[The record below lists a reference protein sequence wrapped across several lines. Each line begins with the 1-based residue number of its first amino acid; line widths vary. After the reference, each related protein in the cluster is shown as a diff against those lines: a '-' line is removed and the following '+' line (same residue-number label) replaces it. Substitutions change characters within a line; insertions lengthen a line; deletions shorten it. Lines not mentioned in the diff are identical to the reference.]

1 MEGRLELHNVL
12 KSLTTN
18 VYYEPADGQQLTY
31 PCIVYNRQNLDNKRA
46 NNANLYVGNIN
57 YNVTY
62 MSRNG
67 GVTMM
72 KNLLKA
78 LPSASLINIMTIQG
92 IYHETYSIY
101 FRL

>member
-1 MEGRLELHNVL
+1 MEGRLELHNIL
-12 KSLTTN
+12 KSLTQN
-18 VYYEPADGQQLTY
+18 VYYEPADGQQLVY
-31 PCIVYNRQNLDNKRA
+31 PCIVYNRQSLDNKRA

-78 LPSASLINIMTIQG
+78 LPSASLTSIMTTQG
-92 IYHETYSIY
+92 IYHETYSVY